1 MKQIVVLGTDLDTAM
16 AYGVQHGASQMYFT
30 FIGDENAEENI
41 MRNEDRSKQLEK
53 AGLRFKCI
61 RSKQEPQD
69 CYALVH
75 ADEVLLGI
83 FKEQQDS
90 YRDYLKAVLPMRAKT
105 NAGQPL
111 SIRYKKKY
119 KEKVLY
125 FMNELYQAM
134 QEEEAEWFHQM
145 VNMQELV

>member
-30 FIGDENAEENI
+30 FIGDENEEENI
-41 MRNEDRSKQLEK
+41 MRDEDRSKQLEK

-61 RSKQEPQD
+61 KSKQEPQD

-111 SIRYKKKY
+111 ST
-119 KEKVLY
+119 E
-125 FMNELYQAM
+125 
-134 QEEEAEWFHQM
+134 
-145 VNMQELV
+145 

>member
-111 SIRYKKKY
+111 SIRYKKNTKR
-119 KEKVLY
+119 KCCTL
-125 FMNELYQAM
+125 
-134 QEEEAEWFHQM
+134 
-145 VNMQELV
+145 

>member
-90 YRDYLKAVLPMRAKT
+90 YRDYLKAVLPMYQNKCRTAVIYI
-105 NAGQPL
+105 G
-111 SIRYKKKY
+111 IRKIQSESAVIY
-119 KEKVLY
+119 E
-125 FMNELYQAM
+125 
-134 QEEEAEWFHQM
+134 
-145 VNMQELV
+145 

>member
-41 MRNEDRSKQLEK
+41 MRNED
-53 AGLRFKCI
+53 

-119 KEKVLY
+119 KAKVLY

>member
-1 MKQIVVLGTDLDTAM
+1 MKQIVVLGTDLDTTM

-41 MRNEDRSKQLEK
+41 MRDEDRSKQLEK
-53 AGLRFKCI
+53 AGLRFTCI
-61 RSKQEPQD
+61 KSKQEPQD

-111 SIRYKKKY
+111 SIRYRKKHKA
-119 KEKVLY
+119 KVLY

-134 QEEEAEWFHQM
+134 QEEETEWFHQM

>member
-41 MRNEDRSKQLEK
+41 MRDEDRSKQLEK
-53 AGLRFKCI
+53 AGLRFICI
-61 RSKQEPQD
+61 KNKQEPQD

-75 ADEVLLGI
+75 ANEVLLGI

-111 SIRYKKKY
+111 SIRYRKKHKA
-119 KEKVLY
+119 KVLN

>member
-30 FIGDENAEENI
+30 FIGDENEEENI
-41 MRNEDRSKQLEK
+41 MRDEDRSKQLEK
-53 AGLRFKCI
+53 AGLR
-61 RSKQEPQD
+61 
-69 CYALVH
+69 YALVH

-119 KEKVLY
+119 KAKVLY

>member
-1 MKQIVVLGTDLDTAM
+1 MYKKQTRA
-16 AYGVQHGASQMYFT
+16 
-30 FIGDENAEENI
+30 
-41 MRNEDRSKQLEK
+41 
-53 AGLRFKCI
+53 AGLLC
-61 RSKQEPQD
+61 
-69 CYALVH
+69 
-75 ADEVLLGI
+75 
-83 FKEQQDS
+83 
-90 YRDYLKAVLPMRAKT
+90 LKAVLPMRAKT

-119 KEKVLY
+119 KAKVLY

>member
-30 FIGDENAEENI
+30 FIGDENEEENI
-41 MRNEDRSKQLEK
+41 MRDEDRSKQLEK

-61 RSKQEPQD
+61 KSKQEPQD

-105 NAGQPL
+105 NAGH
-111 SIRYKKKY
+111 
-119 KEKVLY
+119 

>member
-30 FIGDENAEENI
+30 FIGDENEEENI
-41 MRNEDRSKQLEK
+41 MRDEDRSKQLEK

-61 RSKQEPQD
+61 KSKQEPQD

-111 SIRYKKKY
+111 SIRYKKKIQS
-119 KEKVLY
+119 ESAVLY
-125 FMNELYQAM
+125 E
-134 QEEEAEWFHQM
+134 
-145 VNMQELV
+145 

>member
-111 SIRYKKKY
+111 SRKNTKRKCCT
-119 KEKVLY
+119 L
-125 FMNELYQAM
+125 
-134 QEEEAEWFHQM
+134 
-145 VNMQELV
+145 

>member
-16 AYGVQHGASQMYFT
+16 AYGVQH
-30 FIGDENAEENI
+30 ENVEENI
-41 MRNEDRSKQLEK
+41 MRDEDRSKQLEK

-61 RSKQEPQD
+61 KSKQEPQD

-119 KEKVLY
+119 KAKVLY

-134 QEEEAEWFHQM
+134 QEEEAEWFRQM

>member
-30 FIGDENAEENI
+30 FIGDENEEENI
-41 MRNEDRSKQLEK
+41 MRDEDRSKQLEK

-61 RSKQEPQD
+61 KSKQEPQD

-90 YRDYLKAVLPMRAKT
+90 YRDYLEAVLPMRAKT

-119 KEKVLY
+119 KAKVLY

>member
-53 AGLRFKCI
+53 AGFKCI

-119 KEKVLY
+119 KAKVLY

>member
-1 MKQIVVLGTDLDTAM
+1 MKQIVVLGT
-16 AYGVQHGASQMYFT
+16 
-30 FIGDENAEENI
+30 ENI
-41 MRNEDRSKQLEK
+41 MRDEDRSKQLEK

-119 KEKVLY
+119 KAKVLY

>member
-61 RSKQEPQD
+61 RSKQAPQD

-119 KEKVLY
+119 KAKVLY

>member
-30 FIGDENAEENI
+30 FIGDENEEENI
-41 MRNEDRSKQLEK
+41 MRDEDRSKQLEK

-61 RSKQEPQD
+61 KSKQEPQD

-105 NAGQPL
+105 NARQPL

-119 KEKVLY
+119 KAKVLY

>member
-30 FIGDENAEENI
+30 FIGDENEEENI
-41 MRNEDRSKQLEK
+41 MRDEDRSKQLEK

-61 RSKQEPQD
+61 KSKQEPQD

-105 NAGQPL
+105 NAGQTL

-119 KEKVLY
+119 KAKVLY

>member
-69 CYALVH
+69 
-75 ADEVLLGI
+75 
-83 FKEQQDS
+83 
-90 YRDYLKAVLPMRAKT
+90 
-105 NAGQPL
+105 
-111 SIRYKKKY
+111 
-119 KEKVLY
+119 
-125 FMNELYQAM
+125 
-134 QEEEAEWFHQM
+134 W
-145 VNMQELV
+145 